1 MDYHGGLDNYL
12 VNTPNNR
19 LASAKAVDLKNQIQQ
34 ARLEQQDKVREM
46 LSQSEGSEGGYEG
59 SE

>member
-1 MDYHGGLDNYL
+1 

-46 LSQSEGSEGGYEG
+46 LSQSEGSE
-59 SE
+59 